1 MSSAFSLKSTLG
13 RSYNVDLNDT
23 LRTKKT
29 LRSLGHYQTPSYGM
43 TEYPDE
49 QLFDGIKDFQ
59 KAHGLREDGVMKPEG
74 ETASRL
80 GKVIDQKERERRE
93 GSTRSSG
100 WDAVK
105 KAREASERKVSNGSL
120 HRAASNSSWAAIES
134 RKAETRNR
142 TTFASRTA
150 NDLRTSSD
158 AGSNSA
164 SYGTPKTPL
173 GRAFKQIAENVAEG
187 ALQSNSDSSTEQK
200 QAKTE
205 VAALPL
211 VLPIIAEISAYFG
224 IPAIVATAWWQSMSS
239 DQRKKMR
246 QVLHSEGHDGSSD
259 DASEGA
265 WAAECEKQYFNVDLP
280 TCDAITARRGRRAG
294 ALCYES
300 ANARLASCLS
310 GTEPE
315 DRPPL
320 NTWNN

>member
-13 RSYNVDLNDT
+13 RSYNVDLDDT

-59 KAHGLREDGVMKPEG
+59 KAHGLHVDGVMKPEG

-80 GKVIDQKERERRE
+80 GKVINQKERERRE
-93 GSTRSSG
+93 ESTRSSG

-105 KAREASERKVSNGSL
+105 KAREESERKASNRSL

-134 RKAETRNR
+134 QNAGTRNR
-142 TTFASRTA
+142 TTLTSRTA
-150 NDLRTSSD
+150 KDLRTSSD
-158 AGSNSA
+158 AGSDSA

-173 GRAFKQIAENVAEG
+173 GRTFKQVAEG
-187 ALQSNSDSSTEQK
+187 ALQSKSDSSTEQK

-211 VLPIIAEISAYFG
+211 VLPSIAEIAAYFG
-224 IPAIVATAWWQSMSS
+224 ISTVMATAWWHSMSS

-246 QVLHSEGHDGSSD
+246 QVLHSEGHDGSSE
-259 DASEGA
+259 DANDKGRKVQCDYQYDHVDTPVCRAIKKRKGA
-265 WAAECEKQYFNVDLP
+265 QEAQRCWKTAADRYEACLRGVEPDDLP
-280 TCDAITARRGRRAG
+280 
-294 ALCYES
+294 
-300 ANARLASCLS
+300 
-310 GTEPE
+310 
-315 DRPPL
+315 PL
-320 NTWNN
+320 DIWNN